1 MMRKIGNV
9 CLDETHYPGEDYY
22 SDGAVEERIL
32 KLTEE
37 YEESDYHK
45 IIVKER
51 DWAVMYH
58 LAHERG
64 NILSWY
70 PFQKGAKILEVGSGC
85 GAVTGAL
92 AAHAGSLTCI
102 DLSKR
107 RSEIN
112 AMRNRERDNI
122 KICVGNF
129 QDIEKGLEK
138 DFDYATLIGVF
149 EYGQGYIGGEK
160 PYHEFL
166 TAIMEHIKPGGTLLL
181 AIENKFGLKYW
192 AGCTEDHV
200 GRMFEGIEG
209 YPTADGVRTFT
220 KPELMQILEECGCT
234 DYNFYYPHPDYKLPL
249 TIYSDHRLPQ
259 KGGLAGNFCNFDRSR
274 LALMDEGRAF
284 DEIIENGLFDLY
296 ANSFFVEIRKAPVR
310 NSSHP
315 VPDKAFHSQETGKAP
330 AQNSPAQVVYAK
342 YSNGRGPKF
351 AIQTHISEKTCGY
364 PSTDSHGACQ
374 AADDAGGK
382 INEKVSGIFSTDNA
396 GGKLSGKVSGISSTD
411 NAKEEFSGNIQIYKK
426 AEYEE
431 GRPHIRHIA
440 QAAKKLQALWAEKG
454 IFQVNRCRLE
464 EDKIYFEYLQG
475 VTLEET
481 LDQLLEQKKLELVM
495 DKIQK
500 AVDSI
505 HSAAPFVEFHAVP
518 EFQQVF
524 GEVELPAGTQA
535 VETADIDMIFSNLLP
550 AGEGKYHVLDYEWT
564 FFFPVPVGF
573 IVYRALHYY
582 LEGAFGRR
590 ILGNYVRE
598 YAKLHPKA
606 GYEGGTPQETEN
618 DLGGFYEYFGVSRK
632 MQRIYTE
639 MEQNFQKY
647 ISGGYASI
655 FDLYN
660 IMGKAAFPLRGI
672 MQEAERRRMQVY
684 LDTGRG
690 FSEENSYFIDQIFQD
705 HMCCKISLPKGTRGV
720 SIDPAFSACILR
732 DIQLKWED
740 GGAAPYVTTGLEIG
754 ENCYLFDNIDPKIIV
769 GEIPQERRQIEVSYK
784 ISILEGKTADL
795 LMDKLSG
802 KGKIK
807 DRVRKLIRG

>member
-9 CLDETHYPGEDYY
+9 CLDETYYPGEDYY

-37 YEESDYHK
+37 YGESDYHK

-149 EYGQGYIGGEK
+149 EYAQGYIGGEN

-166 TAIMEHIKPGGTLLL
+166 TAVMEHIKPGGKLLL

-209 YPTADGVRTFT
+209 YPSADGVRTFT
-220 KPELMQILEECGCT
+220 KPELIRILEECGCT

-296 ANSFFVEIRKAPVR
+296 ANSFFVEIRKTPVR
-310 NSSHP
+310 NSL
-315 VPDKAFHSQETGKAP
+315 
-330 AQNSPAQVVYAK
+330 AQVVYAK

-351 AIQTHISEKTCGY
+351 AIQTHISEKT
-364 PSTDSHGACQ
+364 
-374 AADDAGGK
+374 
-382 INEKVSGIFSTDNA
+382 SGISSTDNA
-396 GGKLSGKVSGISSTD
+396 GGKLNGKASGISSTD
-411 NAKEEFSGNIQIYKK
+411 NAKGEFGGNIQIYKK

-464 EDKIYFEYLQG
+464 EDKIYFEYLPG

-481 LDQLLEQKKLELVM
+481 LDQLLEQKKLEQVM

-505 HSAAPFVEFHAVP
+505 RSAAPLAEFQAAP

-535 VETADIDMIFSNLLP
+535 VEAADIDMIFSNLLP
-550 AGEGKYHVLDYEWT
+550 DGEGKYHVLDYEWT

-590 ILGNYVRE
+590 ILGDYVNE

-606 GYEGGTPQETEN
+606 GYEGGTPQETVN

-647 ISGGYASI
+647 ISGGYASV

-684 LDTGRG
+684 LDAGRG

-720 SIDPAFSACILR
+720 SIDPAFSACIIR

-754 ENCYLFDNIDPKIIV
+754 DNCYLFDNIDPKIIV

-807 DRVRKLIRG
+807 DRVRKLIKG